1 MPDLGTKI
9 WWDASLW
16 EGNLLQYEWYT
27 SAILKHVKLLGLAE
41 QNHGYLTSFHRIRS
55 DKIADKERRVRKF
68 PTIEMA
74 TMLWR
79 HMVIKFD
86 NDPGLVMAL
95 LEAWKVTNNGRPLRF
110 YQVKTARN
118 GDFLRLTWKLTDNG
132 SQYGL
137 LQISTLR
144 DFSHKIYSYCW
155 KKLKKHVLS
164 LKNGLTTCC
173 LWRHIS

>member
-1 MPDLGTKI
+1 MISEQKSDRRFTLRGKFTSI
-9 WWDASLW
+9 SLIHIYHFETC
-16 EGNLLQYEWYT
+16 EGPWPCRTE
-27 SAILKHVKLLGLAE
+27 
-41 QNHGYLTSFHRIRS
+41 HGYLTSLHRIRPGKIS
-55 DKIADKERRVRKF
+55 DKEKRVRKF

-164 LKNGLTTCC
+164 LENGLTTCY